1 MIAFGCAIT
10 DEDTY
15 GRLAEPGLQ
24 RTLEGDSILYANVS
38 AGSIFRNYNQILKQA
53 REVEGLEALVLL
65 HQDAI
70 IEDPDFLAKVRA
82 AVAEPEV
89 AIVGCAGALDVRN
102 IAWWEG
108 SVKWAAFSHR
118 YDEMGGG
125 EIAGMNWYG
134 VDAPAFAGLGD
145 VQTVDGFV
153 LIFTPWAIENLNFD
167 ESLPGG
173 LHGYDFD
180 ICMQARQ
187 AGRKVV
193 TAPLRVVH
201 HHSLT
206 LISEKEGWIEAHIK
220 LAEKWNGLV
229 PDVGGDW
236 RARARRAEAEL
247 AVTRLQTGAG
257 RLILEQRIGVLE
269 RELEG
274 VERSISWRLTRPLRW
289 LSKLFGRSTV
299 DPD

>member
-153 LIFTPWAIENLNFD
+153 LIFTPWAIENLSFD

-180 ICMQARQ
+180 ICMQAQ
-187 AGRKVV
+187 AAGKRVIVADLKV
-193 TAPLRVVH
+193 AH
-201 HHSLT
+201 HHSLDVVSDISAWVNAHVA
-206 LISEKEGWIEAHIK
+206 LSEKWQHQ
-220 LAEKWNGLV
+220 LPM
-229 PDVGGDW
+229 PDENW
-236 RARARRAEAEL
+236 ERRARRAEAEL
-247 AVTRLQTGAG
+247 SSSIMG
-257 RLILEQRIGVLE
+257 RSSDAWIYDIRIAQLE
-269 RELEG
+269 RELER
-274 VERSISWRLTRPLRW
+274 VHESSSWKLTKPLRW
-289 LSKLFGRSTV
+289 LNARLGRGGE
-299 DPD
+299 